1 MARLQGARQVKPAAG
16 STEVLGEDEGGNAGA
31 PHTHKHTLR
40 AAAVNKRR
48 AAASFV
54 CLPLFRGGE
63 GETTEN

>member
-1 MARLQGARQVKPAAG
+1 MAHLQGARQAKPAAG
-16 STEVLGEDEGGNAGA
+16 GTEGLGEHEGGIPA
-31 PHTHKHTLR
+31 PHTHTHPR

-54 CLPLFRGGE
+54 CLPLFRGGGG

>member
-1 MARLQGARQVKPAAG
+1 MAHLQGARQVKPAPG
-16 STEVLGEDEGGNAGA
+16 SAEVLGEWERGNPGA
-31 PHTHKHTLR
+31 LHIQTPTHR

-54 CLPLFRGGE
+54 CLPLFRGGG